1 MSDTA
6 KIRQVLVPIVGR
18 PNVGKSTLFNRLIE
32 EKRAITGSTPG
43 LTRDRITG
51 TITSDN
57 GTVTL
62 VDTAGFQ
69 PDHPAPSPGF
79 ILNQIETMVEEGEVI
94 LFVVDA
100 TTNISQL
107 DREIVKKL
115 RPVQERVVLVVN
127 KVDPGRDLE
136 VTAAD
141 YYELGLQH
149 VVPLSAA
156 HNRNLSELKE
166 KIFELAPEV
175 FAPPEKTGMRIAL
188 TGRPNV
194 GKSTLFN
201 SILGYDRVM
210 VSEEPGTT
218 RDVVDVAFSVD
229 DKRYHLMDTVGIRRK
244 SRVEEEVEEAAVMQ
258 TLRSLEGCDVACLML
273 DWNDRVNKQDQ
284 RLAGL
289 IVDRYR
295 GCMILVNKTD
305 EADEKNE
312 KNWRN
317 HIAERLHFLKYAPV
331 LFTSGKERR
340 GLANIFATADAIYEQ
355 MNRRFEANQLH
366 NAFLDLK
373 QRITWPSSSS
383 QDVILKQIRQVDI
396 NPVTFALEADNPSH
410 LTASDLR
417 HLRKLLRD
425 QLDLKLAPI
434 KLNIVERLD
443 EESEE

>member
-1 MSDTA
+1 MSNIA

-32 EKRAITGSTPG
+32 EEKAITGSIPG
-43 LTRDRITG
+43 VTRDRITG
-51 TITSDN
+51 TIASDR

-79 ILNQIETMVEEGEVI
+79 ILKQIETMVEEGEVI
-94 LFVVDA
+94 LFVIDG
-100 TTNISQL
+100 TSNISQL
-107 DREIVKKL
+107 DREIVKQL
-115 RPVQERVVLVVN
+115 RPVCEQVIVVVN
-127 KVDPGRDLE
+127 KVDPGRDLQ
-136 VTAAD
+136 VVAAD

-149 VVPLSAA
+149 VIPVSAA
-156 HNRNLSELKE
+156 HNRNLKALRE
-166 KIFELAPEV
+166 KIFELAPEIY
-175 FAPPEKTGMRIAL
+175 APPEKRGLKLAL

-218 RDVVDVAFSVD
+218 RDVVDVAFTVD
-229 DKRYHLMDTVGIRRK
+229 DKRYHLLDTVGIRRK
-244 SRVEEEVEEAAVMQ
+244 SQVEEEVEEAAVMRS
-258 TLRSLEGCDVACLML
+258 LRSLEGCDIACLML
-273 DWNDRVNKQDQ
+273 DWNDRVSKQDQ

-295 GCMILVNKTD
+295 GCIILVNKAD
-305 EADEKNE
+305 EPDEKNE
-312 KNWRN
+312 NNWRN

-331 LFTSGKERR
+331 LFTSGKKRR
-340 GLANIFATADAIYEQ
+340 GLANIFSTADAIYEQ
-355 MNRRFEANQLH
+355 MHCRIEANQLH

-396 NPVTFALEADNPSH
+396 NPVTFEIEANNPSH

-425 QLDLKLAPI
+425 QLNLTFAPI
-434 KLNIVERLD
+434 KLNLVERLD
-443 EESEE
+443 EESEG